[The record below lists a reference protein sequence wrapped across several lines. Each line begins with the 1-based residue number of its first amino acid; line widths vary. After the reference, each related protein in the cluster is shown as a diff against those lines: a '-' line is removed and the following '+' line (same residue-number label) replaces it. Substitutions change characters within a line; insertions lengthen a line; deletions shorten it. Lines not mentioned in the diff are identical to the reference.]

1 MSFLYDADKV
11 MPINDYMRAI
21 ISGASREAAFI
32 AMVASGKASQMK
44 STWAVEAA
52 ARAFFPTIAEG
63 RKYDGTGA
71 STVPFTLEGL
81 CQIFRSEGWGVT
93 QIAES
98 TDSAHDGGGS
108 GKSPADQKANDA
120 INLMT
125 SMERVLL
132 GDGECFVGSKDVAY
146 KTRGAFNWLL
156 ASAHGVSGVSEIPAE
171 LRPAAAQNVATTDAA
186 PFTEE
191 MLEAALTSCYT
202 KRNGQVML
210 TGLVGIKLKQRMSYF
225 ARKVA
230 TVANVT
236 DKLNPAEQKRKE
248 LENVVDIFRYDA
260 GEIKVMVQSNL
271 LHEQAGNML
280 PTAGTMDSG
289 IFVDLPMWSIDYM
302 RPIAHKPLPDMG
314 QGQSGF
320 HECVARLTCKNPA
333 WQFFVKHGAAA

>member
-32 AMVASGKASQMK
+32 AMISSGKASQMK
-44 STWAVEAA
+44 NTWPVEAA
-52 ARAFFPTIAEG
+52 VKAFFPTVAEG
-63 RKYDGTGA
+63 AKYDGAGA
-71 STVPFTLEGL
+71 STQPYTLEGI
-81 CQIFRSEGWGVT
+81 CQVFRSEGWGVT
-93 QIAES
+93 RIAEA
-98 TDSAHDGGGS
+98 TASAFAGGGS
-108 GKSPADQKANDA
+108 GQSPAMAKAADA
-120 INLMT
+120 INLLN
-125 SMERVLL
+125 SMERVILSDAECVV
-132 GDGECFVGSKDVAY
+132 GDKNNPY
-146 KTRGAFNWLL
+146 KTRGGFNWLK
-156 ASAHGVSGVSEIPAE
+156 SDAHGVNGVSEIPLD

-186 PFTEE
+186 PFDEDK
-191 MLEAALTSCYT
+191 LEAALTSCYT

-225 ARKVA
+225 ARKVQ
-230 TVANVT
+230 TVNNVT
-236 DKLNPAEQKRKE
+236 DKLNPTEQKRKE

-271 LHEQAGNML
+271 LHEQAGAML

-289 IFVDLPMWSIDYM
+289 LFVDLALWSIDYM
-302 RPIAHKPLPDMG
+302 SPITHTDLVDQG
-314 QGQSGF
+314 QGKSGF

>member
-32 AMVASGKASQMK
+32 AMLASGKATQMK
-44 STWAVEAA
+44 NTWAVQAA
-52 ARAFFPTIAEG
+52 AKGFYPTVAEG
-63 RKYDGTGA
+63 RAYDGAGA
-71 STVPFTLEGL
+71 STQPFTLEGV

-98 TDSAHDGGGS
+98 TDSAYDGGGS
-108 GKSPADQKANDA
+108 GKSPAEQKANDA

-132 GDGECFVGSKDVAY
+132 SDGECVVGSKDVPY
-146 KTRGAFNWLL
+146 KTRGAFNWLQS
-156 ASAHGVSGVSEIPAE
+156 SAHGVSGISEIPVD
-171 LRPAAAQNVATTDAA
+171 LRPAAEQNVATTDAA
-186 PFTEE
+186 PFDEDK
-191 MLEAALTSCYT
+191 LEAALTSCYN

-225 ARKVA
+225 ARKVQ
-230 TVANVT
+230 TVNNVT
-236 DKLNPAEQKRKE
+236 DKLNPTEQKRKE

-271 LHEQAGNML
+271 LHEQAGAML

-289 IFVDLPMWSIDYM
+289 IFVDLALWSLDYM
-302 RPIAHKPLPDMG
+302 RPIVHKPLPDMG

-333 WQFFVKHGAAA
+333 WQFFVKHGAAV